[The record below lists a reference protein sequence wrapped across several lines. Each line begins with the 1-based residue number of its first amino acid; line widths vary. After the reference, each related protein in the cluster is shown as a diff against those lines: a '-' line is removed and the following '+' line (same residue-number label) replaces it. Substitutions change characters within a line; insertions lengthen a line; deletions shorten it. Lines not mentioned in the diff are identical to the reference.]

1 MELVFRFSAVEMFTT
16 VVSHCAVCCAEIAN
30 CRFCAN
36 SIMNVCC
43 GVVLG
48 DRAISI
54 LKITN
59 SNLDLIRS

>member
-43 GVVLG
+43 ILV
-48 DRAISI
+48 ISD
-54 LKITN
+54 K
-59 SNLDLIRS
+59 